1 MNRFFPFSKEGRQTL
16 VYLTFAGAGPALTVI
31 VVWAMAVAQWNTW
44 QDVFANLAYM
54 VASGMLII
62 VTGLAMFVS
71 IRSLKVSR
79 DGLEASGG
87 DTIKDGDT
95 VTVNKEV
102 GQ

>member
-1 MNRFFPFSKEGRQTL
+1 MTRPSPLSKEGRQTL
-16 VYLTFAGAGPALTVI
+16 VYLSFAGAGPVLTAVVI
-31 VVWAMAVAQWNTW
+31 WAMAVAQWNTW
-44 QDVFANLAYM
+44 RDVFANLAYM
-54 VASGMLII
+54 VAAGMLTI

-87 DTIKDGDT
+87 DPSDKDT
-95 VTVNKEV
+95 

>member
-1 MNRFFPFSKEGRQTL
+1 MSMFPFTKEGRQCL
-16 VYLTFAGAGPALTVI
+16 VYLTFAGAGPALTAIVI
-31 VVWAMAVAQWNTW
+31 WAMIVADWHTW
-44 QDVFANLAYM
+44 QNVFANLAYM

-87 DTIKDGDT
+87 DTVKDGDT
-95 VTVNKEV
+95 IEISKV
-102 GQ
+102 GGE

>member
-1 MNRFFPFSKEGRQTL
+1 MKRPEPLTRDGRQSL
-16 VYLTFAGAGPALTVI
+16 VYLTFAGAGPALTAI

-44 QDVFANLAYM
+44 RDVFANLAYM
-54 VASGMLII
+54 IAAGMLIV

-87 DTIKDGDT
+87 DSIRDGDT
-95 VTVNKEV
+95 VTVNKEA
-102 GQ
+102 GP

>member
-1 MNRFFPFSKEGRQTL
+1 MKRPEPLTRDGRQSL
-16 VYLTFAGAGPALTVI
+16 VYLTFAGAGPALTAI

-44 QDVFANLAYM
+44 RDVFANLAYM
-54 VASGMLII
+54 IAAGMLIV

-87 DTIKDGDT
+87 DSTRDGDT
-95 VTVNKEV
+95 VTVNKEA